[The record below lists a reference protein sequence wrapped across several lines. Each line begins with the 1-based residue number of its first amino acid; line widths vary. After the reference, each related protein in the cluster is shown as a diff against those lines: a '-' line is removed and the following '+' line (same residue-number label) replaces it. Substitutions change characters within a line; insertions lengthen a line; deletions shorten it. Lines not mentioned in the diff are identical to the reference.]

1 MLRASINAFIL
12 IGICL
17 AIHSSGIVAL
27 GVALVHRRHSIER
40 RFGIVHTS
48 VVVITIFSILMML
61 HLAENCIWAA
71 FYSWHGLFHNF
82 ETSLY
87 FSLATYTTIGYGDEL
102 LPERWRLLGS
112 LQGIA
117 GVLLCGLST
126 AFLFSVITVLFQSHV
141 QHLDREAQLT
151 NVESDTKRTG
161 R

>member
-17 AIHSSGIVAL
+17 AIHSYGIVAL
-27 GVALVHRRHSIER
+27 GVALVRRRHSIER
-40 RFGIVHTS
+40 RFGVIHTS
-48 VVVITIFSILMML
+48 FVVILIFTILIML
-61 HLAENCIWAA
+61 HLFENCIWAA
-71 FYSWHGLFHNF
+71 FYCWHGLFKNY

-87 FSLATYTTIGYGDEL
+87 FSLATYTTLGYGDEL

-126 AFLFSVITVLFQSHV
+126 AFLFSVINVLFQYHV
-141 QHLDREAQLT
+141 QQLDLQTQLT
-151 NVESDTKRTG
+151 AVDSDTERTG